1 MKIAIVGD
9 PHISTG
15 FRARV
20 DDYLHAVLNK
30 ISEIAD
36 NNDRVIFLGDVFDT
50 SAMPTFVFNETYRLL
65 SKYDNDKFHT
75 ILGNHDLFHR
85 NLKAL
90 NRTTIGSLNLTQVLH
105 VHTEPFTID
114 GYNFVPVMTD
124 DDVEKIH
131 VAEDNDT
138 KSVLLGHK
146 YFEFYLCPEESITQ
160 EDIERLKYKWVFLG
174 HDHCPYSAMQIGQS
188 VLYRPGS
195 LTRTTVD
202 LYNKDRD
209 IQYYQID
216 TETDTVCQKS
226 IHYLPSDQV
235 YLKGSFDKKDEK
247 VARTKQS
254 NLVKLLARFDR
265 RQKSSISL
273 DKTLLSIGGT
283 QEQVQYLREL
293 HRMHNIKYN

>member
-20 DDYLHAVLNK
+20 DDYLHTVLNK

-36 NNDRVIFLGDVFDT
+36 NNDKVIFLGDVFDT
-50 SAMPTFVFNETYRLL
+50 SAMPTLVFNETYKLL
-65 SKYDNDKFHT
+65 SKYDKDKFHT

-105 VHTEPFTID
+105 VHTEPFTIG

-124 DDVEKIH
+124 DDVSKIP
-131 VAEDNDT
+131 VADDNYTD
-138 KSVLLGHK
+138 SVLLGHK
-146 YFEFYLCPEESITQ
+146 YFEFYLCPEESFTK
-160 EDIERLKYKWVFLG
+160 EDIEKLKYRWVFLG
-174 HDHCPYSAMQIGQS
+174 HDHCPYNAMQIGQS

-195 LTRTTVD
+195 LTRTTAD
-202 LYNKDRD
+202 LYNKDRE
-209 IQYYQID
+209 IHYYQID
-216 TETDTVCQKS
+216 TEADDVSMQNVS
-226 IHYLPSDQV
+226 SLPSDQV
-235 YLKGSFDKKDEK
+235 YLKGSFDKKEEK
-247 VARTKQS
+247 VARPKQS

-265 RQKSSISL
+265 RQKSNVSL